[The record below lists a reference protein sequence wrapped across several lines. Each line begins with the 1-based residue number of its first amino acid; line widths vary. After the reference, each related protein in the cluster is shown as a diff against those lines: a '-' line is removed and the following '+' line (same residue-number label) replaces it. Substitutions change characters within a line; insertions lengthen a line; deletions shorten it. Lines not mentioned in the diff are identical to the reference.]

1 MRFRF
6 SDPGLKRLFATGVDP
21 GLAADAVQGF
31 FGVLE
36 TVAAARDL
44 GDIRAL
50 VSLDARETDDGAIT
64 LRVDQTLRIHATI
77 EEGDDGSIL
86 RVDAMT
92 DESPDHG

>member
-6 SDPGLKRLFATGVDP
+6 GDPSLERLFASGVHPD
-21 GLAADAVQGF
+21 LAAEAVQGF

-36 TVAAARDL
+36 TIAAARDL

-50 VSLDARETDDGAIT
+50 VSLDARETDDGVITMRVDRT
-64 LRVDQTLRIHATI
+64 LRLNAAI

-92 DESPDHG
+92 DEGPDHE

>member
-6 SDPGLKRLFATGVDP
+6 SDPDLKRLFATGVDP
-21 GLAADAVQGF
+21 ALRAEAIRGF

-36 TVAAARDL
+36 TIAAARDL

-64 LRVDQTLRIHATI
+64 MRVDRTLRLNATI

-92 DESPDHG
+92 NEGPDHE